1 MVFHKKLGEFEAENI
16 NLLMNYVSEKL
27 FTHDG
32 SKELQDRLESDP
44 ILLPSIILQE
54 VEKNVKIVCLDTY
67 GNYVCQK
74 LITYLSAFQL
84 YRLITCLS
92 EDFLEIVTSIPGSC
106 VMASII
112 STAVKNENFNCKT
125 ALLFLLEKS
134 VCQLICDPQGSHLLQ
149 QVVALYEK
157 ESVYFIIDTVIEN
170 FFTIST
176 DRFGCCL
183 VKKIIENHENIEID
197 NLIFSEVCSN
207 LSSLT
212 NVSLII
218 NY

>member
-1 MVFHKKLGEFEAENI
+1 ML
-16 NLLMNYVSEKL
+16 
-27 FTHDG
+27 THDG
-32 SKELQDRLESDP
+32 SKELQKKLESDP
-44 ILLPSIILQE
+44 ILLPSVILQE

-74 LITYLSAFQL
+74 LITYLSTFQL

-112 STAVKNENFNCKT
+112 STVVKNGNFYCKT
-125 ALLFLLEKS
+125 AVLRLLEKS

-149 QVVALYEK
+149 QVVVLYEK
-157 ESVYFIIDTVIEN
+157 ESVYFIINTVIEN

-207 LSSLT
+207 LLSLT
-212 NVSLII
+212 NVSLSLII
-218 NY
+218 LH